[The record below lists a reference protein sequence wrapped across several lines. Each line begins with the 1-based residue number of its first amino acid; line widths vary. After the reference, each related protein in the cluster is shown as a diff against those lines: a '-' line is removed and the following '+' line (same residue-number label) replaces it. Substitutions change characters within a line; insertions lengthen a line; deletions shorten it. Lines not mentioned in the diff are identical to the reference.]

1 MPLPTELASTSDVRN
16 GENPLAVLN
25 EREDGSAEEWVDGD
39 VETAISCDQGSA
51 LASRKIKKGGLD
63 KRTVLVARGGSIQRG
78 ILMPHD
84 KHRNLG
90 PILALIPNLLRNE
103 IVRGKALDLSRPQQ
117 PPFLFLL
124 NCIVETVLV
133 DERRI
138 GEAREGGKEPRL
150 LSLAINRDLP
160 DELFG
165 DSSDPLP
172 VLEVIE
178 VNLIFH
184 LASSNN
190 QHSRI
195 VFLFPRKRTH
205 VFLVHGDQVILNQDP
220 NHELRILLFGD
231 QILLCELWIRDVDRD
246 DLLSRCVL
254 ISRQI
259 EQCTVVSDAS
269 DRSS

>member
-1 MPLPTELASTSDVRN
+1 MAPLKN
-16 GENPLAVLN
+16 GLMEMLKPPYPVTKVQLS
-25 EREDGSAEEWVDGD
+25 RQ
-39 VETAISCDQGSA
+39 ET
-51 LASRKIKKGGLD
+51 GLG
-63 KRTVLVARGGSIQRG
+63 KQTVLVPRGGSIQRG

-124 NCIVETVLV
+124 NGITETVLV

-165 DSSDPLP
+165 DSSDPFP

-184 LASSNN
+184 LAPSND
-190 QHSRI
+190 QHSRT
-195 VFLFPRKRTH
+195 LF
-205 VFLVHGDQVILNQDP
+205 
-220 NHELRILLFGD
+220 
-231 QILLCELWIRDVDRD
+231 
-246 DLLSRCVL
+246 
-254 ISRQI
+254 
-259 EQCTVVSDAS
+259 
-269 DRSS
+269 